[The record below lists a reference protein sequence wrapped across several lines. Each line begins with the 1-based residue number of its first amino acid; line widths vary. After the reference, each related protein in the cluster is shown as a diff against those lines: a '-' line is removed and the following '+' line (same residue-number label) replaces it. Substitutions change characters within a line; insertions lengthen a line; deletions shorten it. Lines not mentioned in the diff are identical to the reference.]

1 MSLSK
6 RRISSPLEAGPSIL
20 DAQNLC
26 PQLNDVLEYAAGRL
40 ARKGVD
46 LTLVVLSR
54 EYQLPSIP
62 LSPCTSPG
70 VVSPPSSPGI
80 QGTATTGT
88 ACSSPSS
95 TSTSTTTTTTT
106 IPSTPSPSRLAFA
119 ARPVA
124 SIKKKLIRPGRLPL
138 PSLASAARGTE
149 KTNLPSSPARSRRWP
164 QSPASSVSTP
174 PPITPCSPFS
184 VSSTAATAETSVPAT
199 PACISGVAGP
209 GSFVVRLVHPDVVTP
224 RHERILRQ
232 AIDRAGK
239 KFGIGPDRLPQM
251 ARASTFGLTAALT
264 HRSLAQNEVV
274 FSAEG
279 LTLVSLDRLYTF
291 KAALASYSRTGWP
304 PRLEDAVD
312 ELRRLV
318 LVRRRATS
326 RAELLRSYDGLRVS
340 AHALAEVDRMYRRAY
355 GGPEQTGAVDG
366 VGTPERTKHE
376 EAEDDDE
383 GEKWRRTTDED
394 TGRDKEEQ
402 AASRS
407 AWEDSESDFQ
417 EEADL
422 PIVMLGPARKS
433 STPSLRKTPVL
444 KLKTQFDATPPPSPA
459 QKAHG
464 PLHNAQPVRPE
475 NTGEDS
481 AMPTAKPGRGS
492 RQVAIWSPISIAEV
506 LGDDGRST
514 AQREGPMTPNGYD
527 DISPITRGEWG
538 FLMGGATGGVHHIRT
553 AAVVRC

>member
-20 DAQNLC
+20 DVQNVP
-26 PQLNDVLEYAAGRL
+26 PQLNDVLEYAARRL

-46 LTLVVLSR
+46 LTLVVLCR
-54 EYQLPSIP
+54 EYQLPSVPPSPCASPGIMSPP
-62 LSPCTSPG
+62 LSPG
-70 VVSPPSSPGI
+70 VHRAA
-80 QGTATTGT
+80 TADTT
-88 ACSSPSS
+88 CSSPCS
-95 TSTSTTTTTTT
+95 STTTTTAS
-106 IPSTPSPSRLAFA
+106 PLSPSRLGAFA

-124 SIKKKLIRPGRLPL
+124 SIKKKLMKAGGSPLVSPESATRGSETTALPL
-138 PSLASAARGTE
+138 SPS
-149 KTNLPSSPARSRRWP
+149 RSRRWP
-164 QSPASSVSTP
+164 PSPTSLPP

-184 VSSTAATAETSVPAT
+184 VSSTIATADSSVPPTSASI
-199 PACISGVAGP
+199 PGVSGL
-209 GSFVVRLVHPDVVTP
+209 GSFVIRLVHPDVVAP

-232 AIDRAGK
+232 AIDHAGK
-239 KFGIGPDRLPQM
+239 KFGLSPDRLPQI
-251 ARASTFGLTAALT
+251 ARASAYGLTAALT

-291 KAALASYSRTGWP
+291 KAAVASYSRTGWP

-326 RAELLRSYDGLRVS
+326 HAELLRSYDGLRVS
-340 AHALAEVDRMYRRAY
+340 AAALAEVDRMYRRAY
-355 GGPEQTGAVDG
+355 GGVEKAGAIDG
-366 VGTPERTKHE
+366 VGVAGTTERE
-376 EAEDDDE
+376 GDED
-383 GEKWRRTTDED
+383 GEKKKRRRKMNED
-394 TGRDKEEQ
+394 TGQDQTEQ
-402 AASRS
+402 AAPQS
-407 AWEDSESDFQ
+407 AWDSDSEPQ
-417 EEADL
+417 EEVDF

-433 STPSLRKTPVL
+433 STPSLRRTPVL
-444 KLKTQFDATPPPSPA
+444 KLQTQFDAAKPSPPI
-459 QKAHG
+459 QHT
-464 PLHNAQPVRPE
+464 HNPPPVRPE
-475 NTGEDS
+475 NSDEDRMLLTVRP
-481 AMPTAKPGRGS
+481 ARES

-514 AQREGPMTPNGYD
+514 SQAEGPMTPNGYD

-553 AAVVRC
+553 AAVVTC